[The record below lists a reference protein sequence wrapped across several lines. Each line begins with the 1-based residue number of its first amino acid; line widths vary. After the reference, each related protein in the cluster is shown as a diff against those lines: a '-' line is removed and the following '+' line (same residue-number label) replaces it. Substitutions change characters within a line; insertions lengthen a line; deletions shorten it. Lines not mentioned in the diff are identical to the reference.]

1 VAFIPTKIFSSLFV
15 DTLYGAF
22 LAEYDPNFYFPGE
35 CHDFWELD
43 CTISGCSGITS
54 GEHVYECEPY
64 ELVIHAPN
72 VFHTAWTQGNE
83 TLTEVTISFEVK
95 GPEHLIPKGKFIL
108 DDVERFYMDRLR
120 EIIPRLFLNTKDTV
134 VNPIQIQEGTTLANI
149 QYFKNILELL
159 ILSLGQRN
167 EKAAQPAAGKEA
179 KLFTAIARYMNE
191 HVCDALNIDAIC
203 GTFGVSRSTVKELF
217 RRFTG
222 GGVMEYYHYLRINHA
237 VSLMDA
243 GMSMA
248 EISQTMNFS
257 SQNYFSSFFKREMG
271 ISPAAYSKNRKDNRL
286 QR

>member
-1 VAFIPTKIFSSLFV
+1 MDLIPTKIFSSLSV
-15 DTLYGAF
+15 NTLYSAF

-35 CHDFWELD
+35 CHDCWELD
-43 CTISGCSGITS
+43 CTISGRSGVTS

-72 VFHTAWTQGNE
+72 VFHTAWTRGTE
-83 TLTEVTISFEVK
+83 ALTELTISFALK

-108 DDVERFYMDRLR
+108 NDVERFYMDRLR
-120 EIIPRLFLNTKDTV
+120 EIIPRLFLYTKDTV
-134 VNPIQIQEGTTLANI
+134 VNPIRIQEGTTLANI

-203 GTFGVSRSTVKELF
+203 DTFGISRSTVKELF

-222 GGVMEYYHYLRINHA
+222 GGVMDYYHYLRINHA
-237 VSLMDA
+237 VSLMDT
-243 GMSMA
+243 GLSMA
-248 EISQTMNFS
+248 EISRVMNFS
-257 SQNYFSSFFKREMG
+257 TQNYFSAFFKRETG
-271 ISPAAYSKNRKDNRL
+271 VAPREYQKSRSEQDR
-286 QR
+286 